1 MSSPHWLHHWP
12 QRRTATTF
20 YQVTDRLHD
29 GHWAR
34 VPVHQISATVS
45 GWLAELGVQSPLAD
59 DLARAVRGGDWP
71 AAHALGE
78 CLSIEV
84 ASAD

>member
-1 MSSPHWLHHWP
+1 MNSPHWLHHRP
-12 QRRTATTF
+12 QRRTATPF

-29 GHWAR
+29 GHRAR
-34 VPVHQISATVS
+34 VPVHQISATVC

-59 DLARAVRGGDWP
+59 DLARAVRGGDWA

-84 ASAD
+84 ASAN